1 MLNMYK
7 GLGQSPVK
15 VINFYKDFGATISIY
30 SSLVC
35 VSQSTTIVTP
45 IFKIENIIH
54 PSLSQNFMV
63 VETIHVHPH
72 FPYVLAVFCL

>member
-7 GLGQSPVK
+7 GSEQSPVK

-45 IFKIENIIH
+45 IFKIENIVH
-54 PSLSQNFMV
+54 PSLR
-63 VETIHVHPH
+63 I
-72 FPYVLAVFCL
+72 LWL